1 MRKINNVIIS
11 NVNSI
16 EDFFFNVSEED
27 IYRYS
32 NNNNNF
38 VNIKNYKG
46 VYRSDNNELISVV
59 SKNYK
64 LIQNKDVIMPLLD
77 DLSNLDSKWIIDK
90 SHSFVNDKR
99 MRLQITFPDLLID
112 DNESKSSLS
121 LFIHNSYDMSEGV
134 RLFWGGIR
142 QICTNGM
149 VFMKISEKFYSKH
162 SKNAEIINMH
172 EKIKK
177 TYDEIPSIQR
187 RIQILNAISA
197 NESKLINNIE
207 KEYGKGIGNYVN
219 DEIQGKQLSMWQL
232 YNILTYYISHY
243 VTLEQRAKYQIKTSR
258 LFEL

>member
-1 MRKINNVIIS
+1 MRKINNVIVS

-16 EDFFFNVSEED
+16 EDFFFNVAEES
-27 IYRYS
+27 IYR
-32 NNNNNF
+32 NNKGSYTD
-38 VNIKNYKG
+38 IKDYKG
-46 VYRSDNNELISVV
+46 IYREDNNKLISVV
-59 SKNYK
+59 SNNYK
-64 LIQNKDVIMPLLD
+64 LIPNKDIILPLLD
-77 DLSNLDSKWIIDK
+77 DLSNLDSKWILDK
-90 SHSFVNDKR
+90 SHSFVNNKR
-99 MRLQITFPDLLID
+99 MRLQLTFPDLLID

-162 SKNAEIINMH
+162 SKNVEIINMH

-187 RIQILNAISA
+187 RIQILNDISA

-207 KEYGKGIGNYVN
+207 KEYGKGISKYVD
-219 DEIQGKQLSMWQL
+219 DEVQGKQLSMWQL
-232 YNILTYYISHY
+232 YNIITYYISHY
-243 VTLEQRAKYQIKTSR
+243 VALEQKAKYQIKTSR